1 VAQIIVR
8 DRDAV
13 RPAPRPTCTRRPAAA
28 PPAGRRF
35 GYLVSAAINGVALW
49 IVGHLLAWG
58 WPPFLTPAFDDLLP
72 YLQVSLVATIV
83 VDLLWAWRDPA
94 WWRHTAQIG
103 LNLIG
108 LVVVVRSWQ
117 IFPFDLSDGWE
128 TLARVLLGVAF
139 VGLIAATVAEI
150 VELVR
155 GADADARG
163 PA

>member
-1 VAQIIVR
+1 
-8 DRDAV
+8 
-13 RPAPRPTCTRRPAAA
+13 
-28 PPAGRRF
+28 
-35 GYLVSAAINGVALW
+35 VSAAINGFVLW

-117 IFPFDLSDGWE
+117 IFPLDLSDHWWGWE
-128 TLARVLLGVAF
+128 TFARVLLGVAF

-150 VELVR
+150 VEL
-155 GADADARG
+155 ARG
-163 PA
+163 EPAFRRARPAVSGRRAAGPNR